1 MKIIKILGLVL
12 LTTVIFASCSKE
24 DDVMDDL
31 IKPTNDV
38 KTLINHRV
46 CLPKPPKIVIPPQ

>member
-38 KTLINHRV
+38 KTLSAV
-46 CLPKPPKIVIPPQ
+46 CEPKPPKIKAEPE